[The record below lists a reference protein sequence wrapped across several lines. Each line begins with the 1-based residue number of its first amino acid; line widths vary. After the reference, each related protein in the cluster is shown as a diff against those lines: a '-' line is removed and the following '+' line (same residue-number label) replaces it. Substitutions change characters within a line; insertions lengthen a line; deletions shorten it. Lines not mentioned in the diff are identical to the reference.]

1 MSQYDELLAELD
13 LLQKSYGADDGDQK
27 IAAAAEDEDDD
38 ENEHPEPDAD
48 DAGGPSDNDEDND
61 DDFQPI
67 AKSFAFQLDSGETVE
82 AFDGTELIKS
92 LQDRVSAA
100 DTVLHD
106 AVSLIKSM
114 HSEIGSLKQKVAK
127 LSSEGRGRK
136 AVVNVHESAEP
147 MAKSQ
152 GMVTA
157 EALMAKANAAFSDG
171 KLTGRELNELDASIR
186 MGQPPNPSLIAK
198 ALA

>member
-82 AFDGTELIKS
+82 AIDGTELIKS

-114 HSEIGSLKQKVAK
+114 HGEIGSLKAKVAR

-152 GMVTA
+152 GLTA
-157 EALMAKANAAFSDG
+157 VDLMAKANAAFAEG
-171 KLTGRELNELDASIR
+171 KLTGSELNQIDASLR
-186 MGQPPNPSLIAK
+186 MREAPNPSLIAK